1 MGKNKK
7 WADKYG
13 DDFQSNI
20 DAWKKK
26 HGKVHYIE
34 TEDGKE
40 LFLKPPTRSTVA
52 MAMSKSRNNPL
63 ALVEVIIQNCWLEG
77 DAEVKDDPG
86 YLVGLAEHVDVI
98 IGTKKAK
105 IKNL

>member
-1 MGKNKK
+1 MGKKK
-7 WADKYG
+7 WAERHG
-13 DDFQSNI
+13 EDFQNKI
-20 DAWKKK
+20 DAWKSK

-40 LFLKPPTRSTVA
+40 IFLKSPNRATVA
-52 MAMSKSRNNPL
+52 MAMSKSRNSPL
-63 ALVEVIIQNCWLEG
+63 ALVEVIIKNCWLAG
-77 DAEVKDDPG
+77 DEEVKEDPG
-86 YLVGLAEHVDVI
+86 YLVGLAEHVDTI